1 MGEESQGTETRPH
14 RQRNDPAPD
23 RGSPGDVTRIKGV
36 ERGRETQGRRAG
48 ISWGGAWR
56 RLRAAG
62 SLHVTGHA
70 RVGPARV
77 GLAALHWAGG
87 PHV

>member
-1 MGEESQGTETRPH
+1 MGEERQGAETGPH

-23 RGSPGDVTRIKGV
+23 RGSPGDVTCIKGV
-36 ERGRETQGRRAG
+36 KRGRDTQGRRAG
-48 ISWGGAWR
+48 ISRGGAWR

-70 RVGPARV
+70 QVGF
-77 GLAALHWAGG
+77 AALHWVGG
-87 PHV
+87 PRM